1 MVCCLSW
8 VSRFKKRHLILR
20 GFQISL
26 WKTFPFLDFFM
37 SKDSAR
43 LQLSQTR
50 LSIHLINNVNT
61 AFYTFISAYPADGF
75 PPNNNYSNQG
85 SWYNYPSN
93 GYTGGYA
100 AYPGAAGYW
109 SNTNGPP
116 SHSNMSTKPQSSQA
130 MVQYPVCSSKQHSYL
145 VQVNV
150 SQITCLFSPVVFSCT
165 IVFILYWLRVFF
177 KPLFKILFK
186 GFQWFV

>member
-1 MVCCLSW
+1 
-8 VSRFKKRHLILR
+8 
-20 GFQISL
+20 
-26 WKTFPFLDFFM
+26 M
-37 SKDSAR
+37 SKDWAR
-43 LQLSQTR
+43 SQLSQTQ
-50 LSIHLINNVNT
+50 LSIHLMNNVNA

-85 SWYNYPSN
+85 SWYNYPSD

-109 SNTNGPP
+109 SNANGPSP

-145 VQVNV
+145 VQVNL
-150 SQITCLFSPVVFSCT
+150 SQITCLFLPVVLSCT
-165 IVFILYWLRVFF
+165 IRFILCWLRFF
-177 KPLFKILFK
+177 
-186 GFQWFV
+186 FQTIF